1 MTDPE
6 PSVGHINH
14 LRREDMTTPGHQHRD
29 GAVVTL
35 TEQGD
40 NTI

>member
-6 PSVGHINH
+6 PSGGHINYS
-14 LRREDMTTPGHQHRD
+14 RREDMTTPGHQDLD